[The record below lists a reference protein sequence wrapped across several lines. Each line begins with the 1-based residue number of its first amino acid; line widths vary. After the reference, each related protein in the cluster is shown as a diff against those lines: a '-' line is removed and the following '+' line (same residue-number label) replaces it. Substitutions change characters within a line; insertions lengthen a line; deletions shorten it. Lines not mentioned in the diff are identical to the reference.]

1 MTSLKSIIA
10 AALAFILFSIVVWE
24 WGFCRFYV
32 YPDQMAVITSKT
44 GAALK
49 PGQILAR
56 EGQMG
61 IQEQVLGE
69 GRHFRNPYQYN
80 IQIMPVIN
88 IPPGKIGVVTAKV
101 GADLPQGEFLANEG
115 QKGIARR
122 VLGPGKYRLN
132 PVGYDVKI
140 EDAVVIPIG
149 YVGLITSLSG
159 RQAPEGAFA
168 KPGEKGVREDILQP
182 GLYYVNPKEFQ
193 VNVLEIGL
201 NQVSL
206 LGREGS
212 AVITKGQIAV
222 QNVAMDALQDNM
234 LKQQKA
240 KRRDYYEQA
249 DMEMA
254 QRATAL
260 PAAKKPV
267 APQRSGDS
275 VHVLNEYVTFP
286 SRDGFLI
293 SLDMTV
299 EFELLPENIAW
310 LYRSYGDLPAVV
322 DKIIMPQILS
332 ITRNKGS
339 EYRAKDF
346 IVGEGRE
353 KFQTDM
359 TEALSKTM
367 AEKKIITHNALIRH
381 VDVPL
386 QILDPIQKAS
396 IATEQDLTNIERQNT
411 AKKQADLNTGM
422 SLIEQRRAQVAQETQ
437 KLKAEIKADQEKQ
450 VAEIQAGTI
459 KQIALIDKNTAEVR
473 ADITRTLGKA
483 AADSMKLVEN
493 ERARG
498 AQMKTQAFGDPIAF
512 SMWEFAGSLRPDL
525 RINILHAGE
534 GTLWTDLQ
542 KATLGELG
550 GATLMN
556 KKK

>member
-10 AALAFILFSIVVWE
+10 AAIAFVLFSIFVWE

-32 YPDQMAVITSKT
+32 YPDQMAVITAKT

-49 PGQILAR
+49 PGQILAQ

-69 GRHFRNPYQYN
+69 GRHFRNPYEYN

-132 PVGYDVKI
+132 PVGYEVKV

-193 VNVLEIGL
+193 INVLEIGL

-234 LKQQKA
+234 LKQQQA

-254 QRATAL
+254 QRATAM

-267 APQRSGDS
+267 APQRSSDS

-299 EFELLPENIAW
+299 
-310 LYRSYGDLPAVV
+310 
-322 DKIIMPQILS
+322 
-332 ITRNKGS
+332 
-339 EYRAKDF
+339 
-346 IVGEGRE
+346 
-353 KFQTDM
+353 
-359 TEALSKTM
+359 
-367 AEKKIITHNALIRH
+367 
-381 VDVPL
+381 
-386 QILDPIQKAS
+386 
-396 IATEQDLTNIERQNT
+396 
-411 AKKQADLNTGM
+411 
-422 SLIEQRRAQVAQETQ
+422 
-437 KLKAEIKADQEKQ
+437 
-450 VAEIQAGTI
+450 
-459 KQIALIDKNTAEVR
+459 
-473 ADITRTLGKA
+473 
-483 AADSMKLVEN
+483 
-493 ERARG
+493 
-498 AQMKTQAFGDPIAF
+498 
-512 SMWEFAGSLRPDL
+512 
-525 RINILHAGE
+525 
-534 GTLWTDLQ
+534 
-542 KATLGELG
+542 
-550 GATLMN
+550 
-556 KKK
+556 

>member
-1 MTSLKSIIA
+1 
-10 AALAFILFSIVVWE
+10 
-24 WGFCRFYV
+24 
-32 YPDQMAVITSKT
+32 MAVITAKT

-49 PGQILAR
+49 PGQILAQ

-69 GRHFRNPYQYN
+69 GRHFRNPYEYN

-132 PVGYDVKI
+132 PVGYDVKT

-193 VNVLEIGL
+193 INVLEIGL

-234 LKQQKA
+234 LKQQQA

-254 QRATAL
+254 QRAIAL
-260 PAAKKPV
+260 PAAKKPAV
-267 APQRSGDS
+267 PQRSGDS

-411 AKKQADLNTGM
+411 ARKQADLNTGM
-422 SLIEQRRAQVAQETQ
+422 SLIDQRRAQVAQETQ

-459 KQIALIDKNTAEVR
+459 KQIALIDKNSAEVR
-473 ADITRTLGKA
+473 ADMTRTLGKA

-550 GATLMN
+550 GATLMKQ
-556 KKK
+556 KK